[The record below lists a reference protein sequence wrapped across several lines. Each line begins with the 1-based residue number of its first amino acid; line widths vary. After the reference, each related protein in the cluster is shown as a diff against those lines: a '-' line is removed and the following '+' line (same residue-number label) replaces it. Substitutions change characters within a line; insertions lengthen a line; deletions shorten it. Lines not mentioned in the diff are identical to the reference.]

1 MSTPPTNRLAA
12 APDPQRVVHRRDL
25 FWQNVIREILSALS
39 VAAGS
44 ASGRVTPSPKG
55 AAHSGAPVGE
65 MFDGRLAVI
74 TTLGQRIPIADI
86 FPVFACSIAGTAN
99 ERSLSGDV
107 QCTVFQ
113 IRTPDGEVFTLPVS
127 EIRSFHS
134 LSQELIEKLEE
145 RAEASMGEK
154 DPSKAPFGFAAFTS
168 LSANPEAKSS
178 GPETR

>member
-44 ASGRVTPSPKG
+44 ASGRVSPSPKG
-55 AAHSGAPVGE
+55 VAHSSSPVGE

-74 TTLGQRIPIADI
+74 TTLGNRIPIADI
-86 FPVFACSIAGTAN
+86 FPVFACSIAGSAD
-99 ERSLSGDV
+99 ERTLSGDV

-134 LSQELIEKLEE
+134 LSQELIEKLEA
-145 RAEASMGEK
+145 RAEASLGAK
-154 DPSKAPFGFAAFTS
+154 DASKAPFGFAAFTS
-168 LSANPEAKSS
+168 LANNPEAKA
-178 GPETR
+178 GAPEAQ